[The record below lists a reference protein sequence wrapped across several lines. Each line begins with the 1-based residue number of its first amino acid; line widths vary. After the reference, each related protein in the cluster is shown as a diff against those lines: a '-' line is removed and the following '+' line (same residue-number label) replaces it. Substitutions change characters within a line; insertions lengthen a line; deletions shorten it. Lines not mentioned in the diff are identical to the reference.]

1 MITMLYPSAQKLV
14 TMLTLVTRQ
23 MVTTLYPSRPKT
35 GDRAYFGY
43 HTNGNHVIPPPL
55 KNR

>member
-35 GDRAYFGY
+35 GDHDYFTY
-43 HTNGNHVIPPPL
+43 LP
-55 KNR
+55 KS